1 MLSKF
6 DVSQSICS
14 GSNIQAQT
22 FYFYF
27 LNIAQANASHVT
39 KARRHC
45 ITQFMFDKM
54 LVRYL
59 CSLPQN
65 NYMHENNEGKCGSDN
80 VTACRDVKVNTLL
93 PYLPNLIFSL

>member
-1 MLSKF
+1 MTLDVKQVRCFSKHLF
-6 DVSQSICS
+6 WQQYPTRDFFI
-14 GSNIQAQT
+14 
-22 FYFYF
+22 YF
-27 LNIAQANASHVT
+27 LNIAKANSSHVT

-65 NYMHENNEGKCGSDN
+65 NYMYENNYGKRGSDN
-80 VTACRDVKVNTLL
+80 VTAD
-93 PYLPNLIFSL
+93 